1 VWVWPC
7 SPACV
12 PACLPACLLHLPA
25 LYLGLLLGLFAA
37 PAATSKLM
45 GQLSALQLCLPS
57 HAPPNQC
64 LPDYHCFCR
73 CPPCPAGMKL
83 VREATEAAET
93 KKEKDKEAGG
103 C

>member
-1 VWVWPC
+1 MWVWPC
-7 SPACV
+7 STACV
-12 PACLPACLLHLPA
+12 PACLLYRPA

-37 PAATSKLM
+37 PAATIKPWS
-45 GQLSALQLCLPS
+45 GSSLCLAS
-57 HAPPNQC
+57 HSPPNQC
-64 LPDYHCFCR
+64 LPAYRCCCH